1 MERSQ
6 NTKYTIC
13 ACTNCVFVPKI
24 WSIWNKYTNN
34 CRTQIPVTIYLSL
47 HNTNTN
53 LHRSKFLILLYTN
66 FDPTLLHTRNKIK
79 FCSSYFEVNCKLFF
93 VLITDMSD
101 NNLLLLLILWQHV
114 CSQRKP
120 LLLHQDYQE
129 EEETTKDILNKSSLT
144 VIVVGI
150 RKVLCKTLSCYANE
164 RIFFFFFDWEQQ
176 WKQQ

>member
-1 MERSQ
+1 M
-6 NTKYTIC
+6 
-13 ACTNCVFVPKI
+13 
-24 WSIWNKYTNN
+24 
-34 CRTQIPVTIYLSL
+34 TIYLSL

-101 NNLLLLLILWQHV
+101 NNLLLLLILWHHV
-114 CSQRKP
+114 RCQRKP

-129 EEETTKDILNKSSLT
+129 EEVSTDDDDLLLLPLLLSIEKKKKNSFIRVTGKCFTKHFP
-144 VIVVGI
+144 
-150 RKVLCKTLSCYANE
+150 YAN
-164 RIFFFFFDWEQQ
+164 DD
-176 WKQQ
+176 